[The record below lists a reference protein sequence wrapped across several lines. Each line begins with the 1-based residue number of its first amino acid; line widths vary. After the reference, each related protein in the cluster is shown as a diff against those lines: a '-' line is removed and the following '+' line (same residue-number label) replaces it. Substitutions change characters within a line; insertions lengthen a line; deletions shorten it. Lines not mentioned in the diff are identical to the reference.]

1 MRLLPER
8 VHGFARTT
16 TRVWVVSAK
25 VIVVV
30 GAGPGVGASVARRFG
45 REGYDVALIAR
56 SADEVAQLGADL
68 QAAGIT
74 TGWTPVDIT
83 DADALAA
90 AITRFGRHAGRI
102 DVLHFNPSAYRP
114 ADPLHLTAAELLE
127 DVNLGVGG
135 LLTAVQAA
143 RPFMQE
149 GSRVTATGS
158 MAADRPSPS
167 AASLGVQKAALRNL
181 VVSLDKT
188 LAPDGIRAMS
198 LTVNGTLRADTD
210 FSPDRVAD
218 AIHAAAMTAT
228 EDWRPVVPFDG

>member
-1 MRLLPER
+1 MTP
-8 VHGFARTT
+8 
-16 TRVWVVSAK
+16 K

-30 GAGPGVGASVARRFG
+30 GAGPGVGSSVAWRFG
-45 REGYDVALIAR
+45 RAGYDVALLAR
-56 SADEVAQLGADL
+56 SADRLDALGVAL

-74 TGWTPVDIT
+74 TGWAPVDIT
-83 DADALAA
+83 DAESLAGA
-90 AITRFGRHAGRI
+90 VTRFGGHAGRI

-127 DVNLGVGG
+127 DVGLGVGA

-143 RPFMQE
+143 RPFMSS
-149 GSRVTATGS
+149 GARVTVIGS
-158 MAADRPSPS
+158 MAADRPSPA

-181 VVSLDKT
+181 VLSLDRT

-198 LTVNGTLRADTD
+198 LTVNGMLDPDTA

-218 AIHAAAMTAT
+218 AIYTAAMAADET
-228 EDWRPVVPFDG
+228 WRAEVPYDG